1 MSVCVYTHVCM
12 NVSIYLCALD
22 HPHLLDV
29 SVLDLHLCLRV
40 PGDVFFVFFE
50 TFFLGFFRLSF
61 FLRHICGC
69 GGRSTSLFLRVC
81 KSPGDSP
88 FCFRILVINLFTSHV
103 STNLQLSVL
112 LRVTVVWRVWVCQ
125 THLACLHS
133 HTWEYTF
140 TFIHVLSV
148 CTHTHGNTH
157 SYTYTYTL
165 HTPRTTNNLHVKF
178 LVFFRCHRPWVS
190 PAQCMS
196 DRRQLWYNYTGGPSL
211 HQILTCMHTCLAKW
225 VQYLLLQAVSTTAS
239 PQQ

>member
-1 MSVCVYTHVCM
+1 MPRLSVCTYACVLMSVCVYTHVCM

-112 LRVTVVWRVWVCQ
+112 LRATEVLHNQIVVWRVCQ

-133 HTWEYTF
+133 HTWEIHIYTRA
-140 TFIHVLSV
+140 
-148 CTHTHGNTH
+148 HTKK
-157 SYTYTYTL
+157 TY
-165 HTPRTTNNLHVKF
+165 
-178 LVFFRCHRPWVS
+178 
-190 PAQCMS
+190 M
-196 DRRQLWYNYTGGPSL
+196 
-211 HQILTCMHTCLAKW
+211 
-225 VQYLLLQAVSTTAS
+225 
-239 PQQ
+239 